1 MGGCNMTI
9 KNLTV
14 AGSGVLGSQ
23 IAFQAAYK
31 GMSVTIYDIN
41 DEALNKGK
49 ERIKKLAKVYQSEIE
64 TAKEAYSDKAK
75 SIKYNKNLLPSL
87 DHIFLSKVADSLDLI
102 ADLPNQ
108 ITFSK
113 NLDQAVSDADLVIE
127 AVPETVSI
135 KEDFYKQLAKV
146 APSKTIFATNSSTLV
161 PSQFAD
167 ITGRPDKFL
176 AMHFANNIWQ
186 NNIVEIMG
194 HKGTD
199 DEVVKEALA
208 FSKDIGMVPLHIHK
222 EQPGYILNSIL
233 VPFLESALA
242 LYYNKVSDSE
252 TIDKT
257 WKLGTGAPMGPL
269 EILDIIGI
277 DTAYNIMKNYSD
289 TNSDPNSLHAHLAKM
304 LKEEFIDKG
313 RTGKAAGH
321 DFYDYD

>member
-1 MGGCNMTI
+1 MTI

-75 SIKYNKNLLPSL
+75 SIKYN
-87 DHIFLSKVADSLDLI
+87 
-102 ADLPNQ
+102 
-108 ITFSK
+108 K

-321 DFYDYD
+321 GFYDYD